1 LIQGRIISHHQ
12 QKRLTYD
19 ELDQDSNAL
28 AKGLRRLGVE
38 KGERVAVSLGN
49 NIEYATATY
58 ALFKL
63 GAVLV
68 GTINKL

>member
-12 QKRLTYD
+12 QKRLTY
-19 ELDQDSNAL
+19 EDSNAL